1 MERRHFLKLGL
12 AFAAGGM
19 LVARTLTSAEAAP
32 LPPVGPVG
40 DRRQDDA
47 PQPAVASQDDVD
59 RLQPEQVQWR
69 RRRWGWRR
77 RAWRRRYWR
86 RPLGWRRRRFYR
98 RRAWRRRYW

>member
-19 LVARTLTSAEAAP
+19 LVAKTLTTAEAAP

-40 DRRQDDA
+40 NRRQDDA

-86 RPLGWRRRRFYR
+86 PRVWRRRRLYR

>member
-19 LVARTLTSAEAAP
+19 LVARTLSTAEAAP

-40 DRRQDDA
+40 NRRQDDA

-86 RPLGWRRRRFYR
+86 PRVWRRRRLYR